1 MKRKYSMRTL
11 LIAVTERVNG
21 FETTA
26 VRNSCRAV
34 AVGDAVRPLGRW
46 VDPDF
51 PCEGQGPRW
60 VPDETFRMRG
70 AGGAEHRLPG
80 SQYRAGLAVVDCGG
94 RQQAQTPV
102 VMLVIVPMEE
112 GAAEVQ
118 AMVEAREALGEL
130 RPGFT

>member
-1 MKRKYSMRTL
+1 
-11 LIAVTERVNG
+11 
-21 FETTA
+21 
-26 VRNSCRAV
+26 
-34 AVGDAVRPLGRW
+34 
-46 VDPDF
+46 
-51 PCEGQGPRW
+51 
-60 VPDETFRMRG
+60 MRG
-70 AGGAEHRLPG
+70 VGRGEHRLPG
-80 SQYRAGLAVVDCGG
+80 SQHRVGLAVVDCGG